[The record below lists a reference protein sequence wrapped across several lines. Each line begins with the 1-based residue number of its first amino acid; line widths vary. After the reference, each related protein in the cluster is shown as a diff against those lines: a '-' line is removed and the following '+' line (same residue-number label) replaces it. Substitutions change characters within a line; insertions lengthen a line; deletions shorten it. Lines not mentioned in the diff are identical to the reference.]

1 VPFAA
6 PASGG
11 SSFLPL
17 LLIIVFIFGM
27 YFLMIR
33 PQQRRNR
40 ELQQMQ
46 SSLGPGAV
54 VMTSSGIYGTV
65 EEVDEEEG
73 IIDLEVADGVT
84 LRVARA
90 AVARVIAPAEA
101 DEDEVDEVD
110 EVEDVADE
118 VDHETDTA
126 PTPNP
131 IIERK
136 D

>member
-1 VPFAA
+1 
-6 PASGG
+6 
-11 SSFLPL
+11 L

-46 SSLGPGAV
+46 ASLGPGAE
-54 VMTSSGIYGTV
+54 VMTGSGIYGIITDI
-65 EEVDEEEG
+65 DEDEG
-73 IIDLEVADGVT
+73 VVGLEVSPGVSI
-84 LRVARA
+84 RVARA
-90 AVARVIAPAEA
+90 AIARVISAPDV
-101 DEDEVDEVD
+101 DEDGTEEVDDEVDQ
-110 EVEDVADE
+110 
-118 VDHETDTA
+118 ETNV
-126 PTPNP
+126 TPNP